1 MISEKTSINMY
12 RRVYSSPG
20 FVTALRIFDALSVFF
35 VAGVF
40 VYGIAVLLY
49 SGMYLYALKLSIMAA
64 VPFVILSVLRVLID
78 SQRPYEVFD
87 IPEFSE
93 LREKKKSGR
102 SFPSRHVFSAFLI
115 GTLWLPYALPF
126 GIAAILLGA
135 FLAAERVLRGIHFIQ
150 DVLVG
155 AVIGILSGVIG
166 ILIL

>member
-1 MISEKTSINMY
+1 MM
-12 RRVYSSPG
+12 P
-20 FVTALRIFDALSVFF
+20 
-35 VAGVF
+35 
-40 VYGIAVLLY
+40 
-49 SGMYLYALKLSIMAA
+49 SIMAA
-64 VPFVILSVLRVLID
+64 VPFVILSVLRILIN

-87 IPEFSE
+87 IQEFSE

-115 GTLWLPYALPF
+115 GVLWIPYALPF
-126 GIAAILLGA
+126 GIAAILLGILMA
-135 FLAAERVLRGIHFIQ
+135 LERVARGIHFVK

>member
-12 RRVYSSPG
+12 RRVYSVPG

-64 VPFVILSVLRVLID
+64 VPFVILSVLRVLIN

-87 IPEFSE
+87 IQEFSE

-115 GTLWLPYALPF
+115 GVLWIPYALPF
-126 GIAAILLGA
+126 GIAAILLGVLMA
-135 FLAAERVLRGIHFIQ
+135 LERVARGIHFIQ

>member
-1 MISEKTSINMY
+1 MY
-12 RRVYSSPG
+12 RRVYSVPG

-87 IPEFSE
+87 IQEFSE

-115 GTLWLPYALPF
+115 GVLWIPYALPF
-126 GIAAILLGA
+126 GIAAILLGV
-135 FLAAERVLRGIHFIQ
+135 LMAAERVARGIHFIQ

>member
-1 MISEKTSINMY
+1 MISEKRSINMY
-12 RRVYSSPG
+12 RRVYSAPG
-20 FVTALRIFDALSVFF
+20 LVTALRIFDALSVFF
-35 VAGVF
+35 VSGVF

-49 SGMYLYALKLSIMAA
+49 SGTYLYALKLSIMAA
-64 VPFVILSVLRVLID
+64 VPFVILSVLRVLIN

-87 IPEFSE
+87 IPEFYE
-93 LREKKKSGR
+93 LREKRKSGR

-115 GTLWLPYALPF
+115 GVLWIPYALPF
-126 GIAAILLGA
+126 GIAAILLGI
-135 FLAAERVLRGIHFIQ
+135 LMAAERVARGIHFVK

>member
-1 MISEKTSINMY
+1 MISEKRSINMY
-12 RRVYSSPG
+12 RRVYSVPG
-20 FVTALRIFDALSVFF
+20 LVTALRIFDALSVFF

-64 VPFVILSVLRVLID
+64 VPFVILSVLRILIH

-87 IPEFSE
+87 IHEFSE

-115 GTLWLPYALPF
+115 GVLWIPYALPF
-126 GIAAILLGA
+126 GIAAILLGILMA
-135 FLAAERVLRGIHFIQ
+135 LERVARGIHFVK

>member
-1 MISEKTSINMY
+1 MISEKRSINMY
-12 RRVYSSPG
+12 RRVYSVPG
-20 FVTALRIFDALSVFF
+20 LVTALRIFDALSVFF

-64 VPFVILSVLRVLID
+64 VPFVILSVLRILIN

-87 IPEFSE
+87 IQEFSE

-115 GTLWLPYALPF
+115 GVLWIPYALPF
-126 GIAAILLGA
+126 GIAAILLGILMA
-135 FLAAERVLRGIHFIQ
+135 LERVARGIHFVK

>member
-1 MISEKTSINMY
+1 MFSEEKSIKMY
-12 RRVYSSPG
+12 RRVYSMPG
-20 FVTALRIFDALSVFF
+20 FVLTLRILDALSVFY

-40 VYGIAVLLY
+40 VYGISVLLY
-49 SGMYLYALKLSIMAA
+49 SGVYTYAIKLAIMAA
-64 VPFVILSVLRVLID
+64 VPFVILSVMRVLVN
-78 SQRPYEVFD
+78 SPRPYETFE

-93 LREKKKSGR
+93 MKDKRKSGR

-115 GTLWLPYALPF
+115 GTLWLPYALSF

-135 FLAAERVLRGIHFIQ
+135 FLAAERVLRGIHFMR

-155 AVIGILSGVIG
+155 AVIGVLSGVVG